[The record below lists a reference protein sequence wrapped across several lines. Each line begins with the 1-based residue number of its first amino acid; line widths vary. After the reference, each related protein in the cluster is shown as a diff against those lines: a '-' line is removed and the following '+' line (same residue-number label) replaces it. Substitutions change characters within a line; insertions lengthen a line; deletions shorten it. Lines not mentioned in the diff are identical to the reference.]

1 MTAIADIVAEEWRQ
15 FQQVQ
20 NEGGRASC
28 QDDFPEF
35 RRQRESQ
42 FKAWPEALRDS
53 YYQDLLDAA
62 GEGRNLL
69 TEKYAYMMRETA
81 PERFAAMAHL
91 LPPVDAAKQ
100 ALVEEIVAAHLQW
113 AEEFAA
119 EFPLYA
125 ATGRPL
131 KAAAAFPGE
140 TAIETYTRG
149 ELSTYSLRTLRL
161 YADYI
166 RACRGQGRNL
176 AREIRDNTARALG
189 LAGSAEAEARLSR
202 KYGKA

>member
-1 MTAIADIVAEEWRQ
+1 MTSIEDIVAEEWRQ
-15 FQQVQ
+15 FQLVQ

-28 QDDFPEF
+28 QDNFPEF
-35 RRQRESQ
+35 QRQRESQ
-42 FKAWPEALRDS
+42 FRAWPDELRNS

-62 GEGRNLL
+62 QQGRNLL

-81 PERFAAMAHL
+81 PERFAAMEHL
-91 LPPVDAAKQ
+91 LPPIDAEKRG
-100 ALVEEIVAAHLQW
+100 LVEEIVAAHLEW
-113 AEEFAA
+113 AEAFAA

-149 ELSTYSLRTLRL
+149 ELSTYSVRTLRL

-166 RACRGQGRNL
+166 RVCRERGVNL
-176 AREIRDNTARALG
+176 AREIRDNVARSLG
-189 LAGSAEAEARLSR
+189 LSGSAEAEAMLAR

>member
-1 MTAIADIVAEEWRQ
+1 MSVIEEIVAEEWRQ
-15 FQQVQ
+15 FQQVK

-28 QDDFPEF
+28 QDDREEF
-35 RRQRESQ
+35 HRQRESQ
-42 FKAWPEALRDS
+42 FLAWDDALRDS
-53 YYQDLLDAA
+53 YYRDLREAA
-62 GEGRNLL
+62 ASGRNLL

-81 PERFAAMAHL
+81 PRRFAAMERL
-91 LPPVDAAKQ
+91 LPPLSPEKL
-100 ALVEEIVAAHLQW
+100 ALVEEIVAAHLAW

-131 KAAAAFPGE
+131 KAADAFPGQ
-140 TAIETYTRG
+140 TSIETYLRG
-149 ELSTYSLRTLRL
+149 ELSTYSTGTLKL

-166 RACRGQGRNL
+166 DRCRREGVNL
-176 AREIRDNTARALG
+176 AREIRDNIARALG
-189 LAGSAEAEARLSR
+189 LAGSAEAEAMLSR